1 MRIRGAFLVL
11 IRDHG
16 RRKQSS
22 ADVENIRKKRNFF
35 VIIPRSVSRDI
46 LLHSEKT
53 REKKREDY

>member
-1 MRIRGAFLVL
+1 VL